1 MTTIAIIPARRGS
14 KGLPNKNI
22 LKLSGIPLIAH
33 TIIAAKKSDCFKRI
47 IVSSDCDEICNIA
60 EKYGALSVKR
70 PSEIS
75 GDNALTVDA
84 VIHACNFF
92 KCKSNDIVVLLQ
104 PTSPMRTCDDIKQ
117 SITLFNSKKKIA
129 SVISVNEARHHP
141 YKSLIVNDKY
151 LEPLRNI
158 TDLSSPR
165 QILPR
170 VYNQNGAIYISKYN
184 ELLEKKQFYIK
195 PSFPYVMKPINSID
209 IDTESDFDFCQY
221 IFNKRQDNAT

>member
-1 MTTIAIIPARRGS
+1 M
-14 KGLPNKNI
+14 
-22 LKLSGIPLIAH
+22 
-33 TIIAAKKSDCFKRI
+33 
-47 IVSSDCDEICNIA
+47 
-60 EKYGALSVKR
+60 
-70 PSEIS
+70 
-75 GDNALTVDA
+75 
-84 VIHACNFF
+84 
-92 KCKSNDIVVLLQ
+92 
-104 PTSPMRTCDDIKQ
+104 
-117 SITLFNSKKKIA
+117 
-129 SVISVNEARHHP
+129 
-141 YKSLIVNDKY
+141 IVNDKY